1 MLRSILVAL
10 IVLIPLYIV
19 SPAGAQ
25 TPVFDADFFKVV
37 NAELKEKPQ
46 LAAWGDVKNLRAS
59 TFYTGV
65 SATLGGMLT
74 SGLSQSKCFKK
85 LTIAD
90 IDHAL
95 LLASD
100 LDGGA
105 SERGYLAITG
115 NLDATVVLK
124 CLAAEQSW
132 TTTTLKNYP
141 AYQSGSGTVKS
152 YVYAVGNDAIVLV
165 AGDWAS
171 KIDPGKNVLGA
182 GKLVGFAKAR
192 VMAIQL
198 DKAPKGSDFKSMQG
212 ELKAGTELDFSGSV
226 TFLKERKAL
235 ELEKNLDALK
245 KQGTGAGLT
254 FANTLKVTRTKTR
267 LDGTMKMTS
276 PEFVVVMSLL
286 NSALF
291 GNQPPATPPP
301 PKKNNAQP

>member
-1 MLRSILVAL
+1 MLRSTLVAL
-10 IVLIPLYIV
+10 VVLIPLYIV

-46 LAAWGDVKNLRAS
+46 LSGWGDVKNLRTS

-74 SGLSQSKCFKK
+74 SALSQSKCFKK

-90 IDHAL
+90 LDHAL

-100 LDGGA
+100 LDQGA
-105 SERGYLAITG
+105 TERGYLAISG
-115 NLDATVVLK
+115 NLDAAVVLK
-124 CLAAEQSW
+124 CLAAEQKW
-132 TTTTLKNYP
+132 TPTSLKNYP
-141 AYQSGSGTVKS
+141 VYETDSGTVKS
-152 YVYAVGNDAIVLV
+152 YIYAVGNDAIVLV
-165 AGDWAS
+165 AGDWAN
-171 KIDPGKNVLGA
+171 KIEPGKNVLGA
-182 GKLVGFAKAR
+182 GKLAGFAKAR
-192 VMAIQL
+192 VLAMQM

-212 ELKAGTELDFSGSV
+212 ELKAGTDLDFAGSV
-226 TFLKERKAL
+226 TYVKERDAI
-235 ELEKNLDALK
+235 ELQKNADTLK

-267 LDGTMKMTS
+267 LDGTMKMTQ

-291 GNQPPATPPP
+291 GNQPAKTPP